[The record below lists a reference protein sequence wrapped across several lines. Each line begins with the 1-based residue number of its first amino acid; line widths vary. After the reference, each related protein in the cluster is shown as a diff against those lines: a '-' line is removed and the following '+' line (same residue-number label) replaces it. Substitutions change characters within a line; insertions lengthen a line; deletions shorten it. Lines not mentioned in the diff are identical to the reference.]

1 MEKLERRIP
10 LTKDNLAGS
19 YGVTAIHTPGE
30 SDGRGS
36 IPYPTL
42 GDDVQGRVDNSVFQ
56 LCLNASETA

>member
-30 SDGRGS
+30 R
-36 IPYPTL
+36 
-42 GDDVQGRVDNSVFQ
+42 QGFHP
-56 LCLNASETA
+56 LPNAGG